1 MNKAA
6 TTQLSADLLRLSTV
20 LCAASTS
27 LCGIVSTVLCAASVS
42 LNWAA
47 MVASLQRRIV
57 QAYHSC
63 LESSSSLD

>member
-6 TTQLSADLLRLSTV
+6 TAQLSAVPLQLSTTV
-20 LCAASTS
+20 SAAAV
-27 LCGIVSTVLCAASVS
+27 GRNVAS
-42 LNWAA
+42 

-57 QAYHSC
+57 QAYRSC